1 MPVLFIKNPDQ
12 NTALGVWQIKETVED
27 LERDVILTDQEKNN
41 LESYKHENRK
51 KHWLSYRA
59 LIDCINEEKF
69 HVKYT
74 GFGKP
79 FLQNGIKKKHI
90 SITHSGDFSGVII
103 NPDKLVGIDI
113 ERISKRIERV
123 SSRFLSDE
131 ELTFIDRKNFLE
143 HLTICWTAKEA
154 LFKISGNDCYDFKEQ
169 IQLLPFDYT
178 ENGVIKAKLSGE
190 KIKLE
195 LKVYF
200 EKINDYFLAYAIL

>member
-1 MPVLFIKNPDQ
+1 MPVLFIKNPNQ
-12 NTALGVWQIKETVED
+12 NTTLGVWQINETVEE
-27 LERDVILTDQEKNN
+27 LEGKVILTEEEKNN
-41 LESYKHENRK
+41 LGSYKHENRQ

-59 LIDCINEEKF
+59 LIDSINKEKF
-69 HVKYT
+69 YVKYT

-79 FLQNGIKKKHI
+79 FLQNGINKKHI

-123 SSRFLSDE
+123 SARFLSDE
-131 ELTFIDRKNFLE
+131 ELGFIDKEKFLE

-169 IQLLPFDYT
+169 IQLLAFDYA
-178 ENGVIKAKLSGE
+178 ENGVIKTKLSGE

-195 LKVYF
+195 LNVYF
-200 EKINDYFLAYAIL
+200 EKLNDYFLAYAIL